1 MSQAHARR
9 ASGQHAWTWDAF
21 EREPR
26 PLARRSSDRPARR
39 ASGPAPGAAEVREL
53 RPGAQPRRTV
63 RIAGQPTPPRR
74 RPRLAARPRIGARPD
89 RFAAWAVALGLFMA
103 GLAAA
108 TAHADP
114 PAPGKPHAPHA
125 LIR

>member
-26 PLARRSSDRPARR
+26 RSSDRPARR
-39 ASGPAPGAAEVREL
+39 ASGPPAGAAEVREL

-74 RPRLAARPRIGARPD
+74 RPRPAARPRIGARPD

-108 TAHADP
+108 TAHADTP
-114 PAPGKPHAPHA
+114 PPGKPHAPHA